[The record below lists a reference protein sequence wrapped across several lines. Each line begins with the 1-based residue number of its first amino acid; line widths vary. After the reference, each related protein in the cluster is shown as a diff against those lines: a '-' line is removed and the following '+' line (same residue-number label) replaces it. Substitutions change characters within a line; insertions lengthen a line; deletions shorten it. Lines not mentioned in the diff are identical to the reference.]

1 MCPGNAAPAA
11 YRTIISPFPQK
22 QLTQKKKADILKTAQ
37 IETGG

>member
-1 MCPGNAAPAA
+1 MPHPPHIVQSFH
-11 YRTIISPFPQK
+11 RSPK